1 MTRYDEFL
9 RFIIP
14 LLELRATPETS
25 CLGVK
30 FSVAGM
36 NLKTPQIS
44 HKSSGFLGQ
53 KNTEIVTDHP
63 RIYPWSR
70 MVLISHMV
78 KGVIGHP
85 FWITPNILLK
95 LSKRKSHCRPFCHKT
110 NVSVDFLEE
119 SSYWCLVGNFREWS
133 TITINNH
140 SPIPIHSLLSTAP
153 RFRVLLRNRHHQ
165 WGWKLGENSHIE
177 LLGYRPHSW
186 TTAQLL
192 SNM

>member
-1 MTRYDEFL
+1 MSRGNSWLVFILFLWDGNWMENDLMVGWLVTVQYDIFRGLIYPMVNRGSKLRSYGDLHHTVTSPLKIASALSVFTRMTRYAEFL

-95 LSKRKSHCRPFCHKT
+95 WSKRKSHCRP
-110 NVSVDFLEE
+110 
-119 SSYWCLVGNFREWS
+119 
-133 TITINNH
+133 
-140 SPIPIHSLLSTAP
+140 LLS
-153 RFRVLLRNRHHQ
+153 
-165 WGWKLGENSHIE
+165 
-177 LLGYRPHSW
+177 
-186 TTAQLL
+186 
-192 SNM
+192 